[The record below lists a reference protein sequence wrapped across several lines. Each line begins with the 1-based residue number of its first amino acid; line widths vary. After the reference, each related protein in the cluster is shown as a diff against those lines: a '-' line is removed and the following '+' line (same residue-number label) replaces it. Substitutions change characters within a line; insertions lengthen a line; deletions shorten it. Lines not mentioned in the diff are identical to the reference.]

1 MTSKTTV
8 PIYSSVA
15 RTVTPTAVTLGTRRA
30 KGLILIIDITAVTS
44 TPSVVPTING
54 IDPISGNNYNI
65 LTGAAITA
73 TGTVALRIDPAI
85 TSVTNL
91 AAGDV
96 MPENVLITMTHG
108 DTDSITYTVTAIRIE
123 V

>member
-8 PIYSSVA
+8 RIYSSSA
-15 RTVTPTAVTLGTRRA
+15 RTSTPAAVTLGTRRA
-30 KGLILIIDITAVTS
+30 RGLIVIIDVTAVTA

-54 IDPISGNNYNI
+54 LDPVSGDNYNI

-96 MPENVLITMTHG
+96 TPENVLITMTHG
-108 DTDSITYTVTAIRIE
+108 DADSITYTVTAIRIE
-123 V
+123 E